1 MREREPVAHT
11 MKAPEAR
18 QQWSQ
23 LLNKVFRREM
33 RVLVEKSGIPV
44 AAIVS
49 ADDLDRLSLWEAGQ
63 RERWQVIDD
72 IRSRNRDKSLEEVE
86 RDVAAAVAA
95 IRQEHQEEVGSQER
109 RTAP

>member
-1 MREREPVAHT
+1 MREREPVAYT
-11 MKAPEAR
+11 MKGSEAR

-49 ADDLDRLSLWEAGQ
+49 ADDLDRLSLWEEGQ
-63 RERWQVIDD
+63 RERWQVVDE

-86 RDVAAAVAA
+86 RDVAVAVGA
-95 IRQEHQEEVGSQER
+95 IHQEREGEEGSQPR
-109 RTAP
+109 RAAP